1 MTKAKKVFRVTA
13 IILAALVLLTAIF
26 SVLLYRNGNLIFAH
40 RLKDPKDS
48 QTRVACVGDSITYG
62 SGIKGWPNGTY
73 PDILGNMLGDSYI
86 VNNYG
91 YSGRTALHNA
101 DKPYIN
107 ENLYQQSLDFNPD
120 IVIIM
125 LGTNDTKPY
134 NWKGKEAFIDD
145 YKKIIESYAQLDSEP
160 EIYVIMPP
168 PCTVIEGATEVKF
181 DINGELINTDV
192 CDAVKEIAE
201 ELNINLIDANTQF
214 QGKENLFSDGVHPNN
229 NGAKIFAEIVYD
241 RIIKNG

>member
-48 QTRVACVGDSITYG
+48 QIRVACVGDSITYG

-91 YSGRTALHNA
+91 YSGRTAQAKA
-101 DKPYIN
+101 DAITKRQKLKQKQMN
-107 ENLYQQSLDFNPD
+107 SSQNLSTIRLLNTKRYRN
-120 IVIIM
+120 
-125 LGTNDTKPY
+125 GT
-134 NWKGKEAFIDD
+134 
-145 YKKIIESYAQLDSEP
+145 
-160 EIYVIMPP
+160 
-168 PCTVIEGATEVKF
+168 VK
-181 DINGELINTDV
+181 
-192 CDAVKEIAE
+192 C
-201 ELNINLIDANTQF
+201 
-214 QGKENLFSDGVHPNN
+214 
-229 NGAKIFAEIVYD
+229 
-241 RIIKNG
+241 R